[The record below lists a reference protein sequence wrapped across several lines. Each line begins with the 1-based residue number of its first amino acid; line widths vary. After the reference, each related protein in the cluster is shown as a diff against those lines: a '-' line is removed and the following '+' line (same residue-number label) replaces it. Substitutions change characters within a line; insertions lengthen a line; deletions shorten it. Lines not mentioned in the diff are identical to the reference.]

1 MASPQRQIHAV
12 PPKGDESES
21 DMQKSQ
27 QENWATR
34 WFVPKSG
41 VRKMAAQEAKGV
53 FVQWPLLIII
63 ITLASIL
70 IGAIVGL
77 QVQVSNLNTTLLLRD
92 QDHSRQVS
100 DLKADMLSLREKN
113 DLLSMYI
120 YDDREKLAVIK
131 SRLGIK

>member
-1 MASPQRQIHAV
+1 MP
-12 PPKGDESES
+12 E
-21 DMQKSQ
+21 
-27 QENWATR
+27 
-34 WFVPKSG
+34 
-41 VRKMAAQEAKGV
+41 QEAKGV

-100 DLKADMLSLREKN
+100 DLKADMLSIREKN
-113 DLLSMYI
+113 ELLSMYI